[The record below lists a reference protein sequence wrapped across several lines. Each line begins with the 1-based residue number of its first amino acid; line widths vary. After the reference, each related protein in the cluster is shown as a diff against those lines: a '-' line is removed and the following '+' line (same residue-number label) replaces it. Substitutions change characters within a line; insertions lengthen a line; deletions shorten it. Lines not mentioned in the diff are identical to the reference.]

1 MGTKAENAWR
11 TAAQFA
17 QQARLAETQSER
29 DFYNRVRD
37 RLIELANQYVLLE
50 AVRGRRPKPAK
61 TVTNSAARSAGIPG
75 PDRVA
80 GRGRRPRVAR
90 GLS

>member
-37 RLIELANQYVLLE
+37 RLIELANKYVLLE
-50 AVRGRRPKPAK
+50 AVRGRRPKP
-61 TVTNSAARSAGIPG
+61 VTARSPGIPG

-80 GRGRRPRVAR
+80 GRGRRPRLRA
-90 GLS
+90 G

>member
-11 TAAQFA
+11 AAAQFA

-29 DFYNRVRD
+29 DFYNKVRD
-37 RLIELANQYVLLE
+37 GLIALANEYVLLE
-50 AVRGRRPKPAK
+50 AVRGRRPKPVNR
-61 TVTNSAARSAGIPG
+61 VTNSAARSPGIPG

-80 GRGRRPRVAR
+80 GRGRRPRSRA
-90 GLS
+90 G

>member
-11 TAAQFA
+11 TAVQFA

-29 DFYNRVRD
+29 DFYNKVRD
-37 RLIELANQYVLLE
+37 GLIELANEYVLLDG
-50 AVRGRRPKPAK
+50 VRGTRPKSSRPARIRRRG
-61 TVTNSAARSAGIPG
+61 NPSIPG

-80 GRGRRPRVAR
+80 GQGRRPRLRA
-90 GLS
+90 G

>member
-37 RLIELANQYVLLE
+37 RLIELANEYVLLE
-50 AVRGRRPKPAK
+50 AVRGRRPKPVK
-61 TVTNSAARSAGIPG
+61 PVTKSAARSPGIPS

-80 GRGRRPRVAR
+80 GQRRRRRLRA
-90 GLS
+90 G